1 MLKSLT
7 YKILLFLITSIFV
20 IEVSSQNLPPIKLD
34 FSSYVLSS
42 DGKLIGYIGEK
53 HRVDIKSISNIS
65 GYVLKCLVATEDRD
79 FYEHDGVSIKGLA
92 RGLWNTITGNTQGGS
107 TITMQLARNLFL
119 SQEKTVSRKLSEI
132 DLARELEKVYSKN
145 EILVLYLNTVY
156 FGHGAYGIW
165 AASQEY
171 FSKTPDQ
178 LSITESATLVGLLQS
193 PNGYD
198 PNKTPD
204 KLLKRRNEVLYNLV
218 EVGKLSNAEFQRL
231 KKANLGLKLY
241 ENFGRHFLEHVG
253 KEAVNIVQKMGL
265 TLSKDELRIT
275 TTLNYDM
282 QKAANDAVTALWK
295 ELPQSM
301 QDLQIGLISVEPGTG
316 MIRTMIG
323 GNSTSESRGL
333 NRTTQI
339 HRQPGSSFKPFLY
352 GYLLSLGYTLG
363 TPLLDSP
370 LVVDAGKPWEWKPS
384 NDDNSYS
391 GKMIPMIDA
400 IKNSVNLAAAHAI
413 NELTSADSI
422 VSFAHLLGIKS
433 NIPSYPS
440 IALGTGEVSPMEM
453 AASMSVFA
461 SDGWYAEPYSI
472 IKIEDKNRRIV
483 YSDRNEKRIVLD
495 SATTYLLT
503 TALESVVNEGTAK
516 SVRKYYNGTAAGKT
530 GTTQNYTDAWFVGY
544 TPALSTAVW
553 VGFDNPS
560 KKLTKGFQYG
570 GTVCAPIWG
579 RMMAG
584 ISKKFT
590 YMNTEFIRPTIV
602 ADTLLC
608 SESGE
613 LATEYCKLTKSYL
626 VNLEN
631 LPPPCRLHSPEAERY
646 DVFYGW

>member
-1 MLKSLT
+1 MHKSFLREFLFI
-7 YKILLFLITSIFV
+7 ILFV
-20 IEVSSQNLPPIKLD
+20 VHTVTIIPQDLPPIKLD
-34 FSSYVLSS
+34 YSSYALSS
-42 DGKLIGYIGEK
+42 DNKLIGYISEK
-53 HRVDIKSISNIS
+53 HRVDIKSTSNIS
-65 GYVLKCLVATEDRD
+65 GYVIKCLVATEDRD

-92 RGLWNTITGNTQGGS
+92 RGLWNTIIGNTQGGS

-132 DLARELEKVYSKN
+132 DLARELEKAYSKN

-171 FSKTPDQ
+171 FSETPDL

-198 PNKTPD
+198 PNKAPD
-204 KLLKRRNEVLYNLV
+204 KLLERRNEVLYNLV
-218 EVGKLSNAEFQRL
+218 EVGNLSNAEYQKL
-231 KKANLGLKLY
+231 KKADLGLKLY
-241 ENFGRHFLEHVG
+241 ENFGRHFLEYVR

-275 TTLNYDM
+275 TTINYEM
-282 QKAANDAVTALWK
+282 QKAANDAVAAQWK

-301 QDLQIGLISVEPGTG
+301 QDLQIGLISIEPGTG

-333 NRTTQI
+333 NRTTQTR
-339 HRQPGSSFKPFLY
+339 RQPGSSFKPFLY
-352 GYLLSLGYTLG
+352 GYLLSIGYTLG

-370 LVVDAGKPWEWKPS
+370 LVVDAGKSWEWKPS
-384 NDDNSYS
+384 NVDNSYS
-391 GKMIPMIDA
+391 GKTIPMIEA
-400 IKNSVNLAAAHAI
+400 IENSVNLAAAYAI
-413 NELTSADSI
+413 TELTSADSI
-422 VSFAHLLGIKS
+422 VSFSHLLGIKS

-440 IALGTGEVSPMEM
+440 IALGTGEVSLLEM

-461 SDGWYAEPYSI
+461 SAGWYAEPYAI
-472 IKIEDKNRRIV
+472 IKIEDKNGKVI
-483 YSDRNEKRIVLD
+483 YSNQNEKRIVLD

-503 TALESVVNEGTAK
+503 SALETVVNNGTAT
-516 SVRKYYNGTAAGKT
+516 SVRRFYDGVAAGKT
-530 GTTQNYTDAWFVGY
+530 GTTQNYADAWFVGY
-544 TPALSTAVW
+544 TPSLASAVW

-560 KKLTKGFQYG
+560 KKLSKGFQYG

-579 RMMAG
+579 RMMASL
-584 ISKKFT
+584 SKKFP
-590 YMNTEFIRPTIV
+590 YLNSDFIRPTSV
-602 ADTLLC
+602 VDTLLC
-608 SESGE
+608 IESGE
-613 LATEYCKLTKSYL
+613 LATEYCKQTKLYP
-626 VNLEN
+626 VNLEM
-631 LPPPCRLHSPEAERY
+631 PSPPCRIHSPEQERY

>member
-1 MLKSLT
+1 MNKSLT
-7 YKILLFLITSIFV
+7 HKILLFLLASVLF
-20 IEVSSQNLPPIKLD
+20 IEAYPQNLPPIKLD

-53 HRVDIKSISNIS
+53 HRVDIRSISNIS

-92 RGLWNTITGNTQGGS
+92 RGFWNTITGNTQGGS

-119 SQEKTVSRKLSEI
+119 SQEKTISRKLSEI

-178 LSITESATLVGLLQS
+178 LSITESAVLIGLLQS

-198 PNKTPD
+198 PNKAPD

-218 EVGKLSNAEFQRL
+218 EVGKLSNTEFQRL
-231 KKANLGLKLY
+231 KKTELGLKLH
-241 ENFGRHFLEHVG
+241 ENLARHFLEHVRR
-253 KEAVNIVQKMGL
+253 EAVNIVQKLGL

-282 QKAANDAVTALWK
+282 QKAANDAVIAQWNM
-295 ELPQSM
+295 LPQSM

-323 GNSTSESRGL
+323 GNSISESRGL

-352 GYLLSLGYTLG
+352 GYLLSIGYTLG
-363 TPLLDSP
+363 APLLDSP
-370 LVVDAGKPWEWKPS
+370 IVVDAGKPWEWRPS

-391 GKMIPMIDA
+391 GKQIPMIEA
-400 IKNSVNLAAAHAI
+400 IENSINLAAAHAI
-413 NELTSADSI
+413 TELTSPDSV
-422 VSFAHLLGIKS
+422 VSFSHLLGIKS

-440 IALGTGEVSPMEM
+440 IALGTGEVSPLEM
-453 AASMSVFA
+453 AASFGVFA
-461 SDGWYAEPYSI
+461 SYGTYAEPFSI
-472 IKIEDKNRRIV
+472 IKIEDKSGRVIYTNQ
-483 YSDRNEKRIVLD
+483 DEKRIVLD

-503 TALESVVNEGTAK
+503 TALESVVNGGTAK
-516 SVRKYYNGTAAGKT
+516 SVRRFYNGAAAGKT

-544 TPALSTAVW
+544 TSALSTAVW

-560 KKLTKGFQYG
+560 KKLSKGFQYG
-570 GTVCAPIWG
+570 GTICAPIWG
-579 RMMAG
+579 RTMAS
-584 ISKKFT
+584 ISKRFS
-590 YMNTEFIRPTIV
+590 YANFDFVQPTSV
-602 ADTLLC
+602 GDTLLC
-608 SESGE
+608 VDSGE
-613 LATEYCKLTKSYL
+613 LATEYCNQTKKYL
-626 VNLEN
+626 VDQEI
-631 LPPPCRLHSPEAERY
+631 LPPRCRLHSPEEEHY

>member
-1 MLKSLT
+1 MH
-7 YKILLFLITSIFV
+7 KIYTKLFLLFTAII
-20 IEVSSQNLPPIKLD
+20 VSAAEIISQDLPPIKLD
-34 FSSYVLSS
+34 YSSYVLSS
-42 DGKLIGYIGEK
+42 DNKLIGYIGEK
-53 HRVDIKSISNIS
+53 HRVDIESTSNIS
-65 GYVLKCLVATEDRD
+65 GYVIKCLVATEDRD

-178 LSITESATLVGLLQS
+178 LSITESATLIGLLQS
-193 PNGYD
+193 PNGYE
-198 PNKTPD
+198 PNKAPD
-204 KLLKRRNEVLYNLV
+204 KLLKRRNEVLFNLV
-218 EVGKLSNAEFQRL
+218 EVGKLSSTEFQRL
-231 KKANLGLKLY
+231 KKTSLGLKLY
-241 ENFGRHFLEHVG
+241 ENIGRHFLEHVR

-282 QKAANDAVTALWK
+282 QKAASDAIALQWK

-301 QDLQIGLISVEPGTG
+301 QDLQIGLVSVEPGTG
-316 MIRTMIG
+316 MIRTMMG

-352 GYLLSLGYTLG
+352 GYLLSIGYTLG

-391 GKMIPMIDA
+391 GKMIPMIEA
-400 IKNSVNLAAAHAI
+400 IENSINLAAAHAI
-413 NELTSADSI
+413 TGLTSPDSV
-422 VSFAHLLGIKS
+422 VSFSHLLGIKS
-433 NIPSYPS
+433 AIPAYPS
-440 IALGTGEVSPMEM
+440 IALGTGEVSPLEM

-461 SDGWYAEPYSI
+461 SDGWYAEPYAI
-472 IKIEDKNRRIV
+472 VKIEDKNGRVI

-503 TALESVVNEGTAK
+503 TALESVVNEGTGK
-516 SVRKYYNGTAAGKT
+516 SVRKYYNGTVAGKT

-544 TPALSTAVW
+544 TTALSTAVW

-560 KKLTKGFQYG
+560 KKLSKGFQYG

-579 RMMAG
+579 RMMSN
-584 ISKKFT
+584 ISRKFP
-590 YMNTEFIRPTIV
+590 YMNSDFVQPTSV
-602 ADTLLC
+602 SDTLLC
-608 SESGE
+608 IESGE
-613 LATEYCKLTKSYL
+613 LATEYCTLKKSYQ

-631 LPPPCRLHSPEAERY
+631 LPPRCRLHSPEKENY

>member
-1 MLKSLT
+1 MHKSLT
-7 YKILLFLITSIFV
+7 LTILLFILTSIFV
-20 IEVSSQNLPPIKLD
+20 IEVYPQNLPPIKLD

-42 DGKLIGYIGEK
+42 DGRLVGYIGEK
-53 HRVDIKSISNIS
+53 HRVDIKNISNIS
-65 GYVLKCLVATEDRD
+65 SYVIQCLVATEDRD

-119 SQEKTVSRKLSEI
+119 TQEKTVSRKLSEI
-132 DLARELEKVYSKN
+132 DLARELEKIFSKN
-145 EILVLYLNTVY
+145 EILALYLNTVN
-156 FGHGAYGIW
+156 FGHGKYGIW

-171 FSKTPDQ
+171 YSKTPDQ
-178 LSITESATLVGLLQS
+178 LSLTESATLVGLVQS

-198 PNKTPD
+198 PNKAPD

-218 EVGKLSNAEFQRL
+218 EVGKLSNSEFQRL
-231 KKANLGLKLY
+231 KKTDLGLKLY
-241 ENFGRHFLEHVG
+241 ENVGRHFLEHVR
-253 KEAVNIVQKMGL
+253 KEAVSIVQKMGL
-265 TLSKDELRIT
+265 TLSRDELRIT
-275 TTLNYDM
+275 TTINYDM
-282 QKAANDAVTALWK
+282 QKAANDAVAAQWK

-301 QDLQIGLISVEPGTG
+301 QDLQIGLVSVEPGTG

-323 GNSTSESRGL
+323 GNASAESRGL

-370 LVVDAGKPWEWKPS
+370 LVVDQGKPWEWKPT
-384 NDDNSYS
+384 NVDNFFS
-391 GKMIPMIDA
+391 GKPIPMIEA
-400 IKNSVNLAAAHAI
+400 IENSINLAAAHAI
-413 NELTSADSI
+413 TELTLPDSV
-422 VSFAHLLGIKS
+422 VSFSHKLGIKS
-433 NIPSYPS
+433 AIPSYPS
-440 IALGTGEVSPMEM
+440 ISLGTGEVSPLEM

-472 IKIEDKNRRIV
+472 IKIEDKNGRVI
-483 YSDRNEKRIVLD
+483 YSNQNEKRIVLD

-503 TALESVVNEGTAK
+503 TALETVVNNGTAK
-516 SVRKYYNGTAAGKT
+516 SVRRFYKGTAAGKT

-544 TPALSTAVW
+544 TPSLSTAIW
-553 VGFDNPS
+553 VGYDNPS
-560 KKLTKGFQYG
+560 KKLSKGFQYG

-579 RMMAG
+579 RMMAS
-584 ISKKFT
+584 ISKKNPHINSEFVQPT
-590 YMNTEFIRPTIV
+590 SVGNTLICV
-602 ADTLLC
+602 
-608 SESGE
+608 ESGE
-613 LATEYCKLTKSYL
+613 LATEFCMVTKSHP

-631 LPPPCRLHSPEAERY
+631 LPAPCRLHSPVEELY